1 MYRSRTLTNSAHL
14 NVMIEA
20 AEKAGRS
27 LIRDF
32 NEVEKLQTA
41 KKGPAD
47 FVSVADKKSEKIVYE
62 LLKKGRPDYSFL
74 MEESGAEENK
84 DKENVWIIDPLDG
97 TTNFLH
103 GLPGFCVTIAHQSKG
118 RIEHA
123 VTYDPLRGDVFW
135 AERGK
140 GAFLN
145 GDPLR
150 VSTRASLTEALF
162 LTDHHDPLNKHGIFF
177 ENTWAMVRKN
187 TSIVR
192 CIGSAALALAYVAAG
207 KADAYFMHGLQP
219 WDVGAGILLIQEAG
233 GIVSEIDG
241 KSHPET
247 GDSILASN
255 AALYDDV
262 RKELSSC

>member
-1 MYRSRTLTNSAHL
+1 MYRNRTMTASAHL

-32 NEVEKLQTA
+32 NEVEKLQIA

-47 FVSVADKKSEKIVYE
+47 FVSTADQKSEKILHE
-62 LLKKGRPDYSFL
+62 LLQKARPQYSFL
-74 MEESGAEENK
+74 MEEGGVEENE
-84 DKENVWIIDPLDG
+84 DKENIWIIDPLDG

-103 GLPGFCVTIAHQSKG
+103 GLPGFCITIAHQEKG
-118 RIEHA
+118 QIKHA
-123 VTYDPLRGDVFW
+123 VTYDPLRGDIFW

-150 VSTRASLTEALF
+150 VSARQSLTESLF
-162 LTDHHDPLNKHGIFF
+162 LTDHHDTEKKHGLFF
-177 ENTWAMVRKN
+177 DNVWSMVRDN
-187 TSIVR
+187 TGIVR

-207 KADAYFMHGLQP
+207 KAEAYFMYGLQP
-219 WDVGAGILLIQEAG
+219 WDVAAGILLTQEAG

-247 GDSILASN
+247 GASILASN
-255 AALYDDV
+255 GGVYDDL
-262 RKELSSC
+262 RKALTSF

>member
-1 MYRSRTLTNSAHL
+1 MYRNRTLTNSAHL

-32 NEVEKLQTA
+32 NEIEKLQIA

-47 FVSVADKKSEKIVYE
+47 FVSVADKRSEKIVYD

-145 GDPLR
+145 GDQLR
-150 VSTRASLTEALF
+150 VSSRQG
-162 LTDHHDPLNKHGIFF
+162 LTDAVLLTSHHDPEKKRTAFF
-177 ENTWAMVRKN
+177 NSVWKMAHEKV
-187 TSIVR
+187 SIIR
-192 CIGSAALALAYVAAG
+192 CLGSAALDLAYVAAG
-207 KADAYFMHGLQP
+207 KAEAYFMYGLQP
-219 WDVGAGILLIQEAG
+219 WDVAAGILLIQEAG
-233 GIVSEIDG
+233 GMVSEIDG

-247 GDSILASN
+247 GNSILASN
-255 AALYDDV
+255 AALYDDL